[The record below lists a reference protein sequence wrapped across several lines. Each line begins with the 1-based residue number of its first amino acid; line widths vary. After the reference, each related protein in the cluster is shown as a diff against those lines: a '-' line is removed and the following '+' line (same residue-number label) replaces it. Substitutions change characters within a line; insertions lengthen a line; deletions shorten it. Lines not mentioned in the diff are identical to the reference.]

1 MRRVLNSFL
10 QFLEEPHNTDSVILC
25 ATNHPELL
33 DRALFRR
40 FGDVLE
46 YSLPDHEVAKELLR
60 SRLSSFGFEDSWWP
74 TVCKYT
80 EGLSHAELV
89 AASEDVMKQVILSDG
104 QHADAVML
112 QDKLQKK
119 TATRDVL
126 ANLEK

>member
-1 MRRVLNSFL
+1 
-10 QFLEEPHNTDSVILC
+10 
-25 ATNHPELL
+25 
-33 DRALFRR
+33 
-40 FGDVLE
+40 
-46 YSLPDHEVAKELLR
+46 
-60 SRLSSFGFEDSWWP
+60 
-74 TVCKYT
+74 
-80 EGLSHAELV
+80 LV